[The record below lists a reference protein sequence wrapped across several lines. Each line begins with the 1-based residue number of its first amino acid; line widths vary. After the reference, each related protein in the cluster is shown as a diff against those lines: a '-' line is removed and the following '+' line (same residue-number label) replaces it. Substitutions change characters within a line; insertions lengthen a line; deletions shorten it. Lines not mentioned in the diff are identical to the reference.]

1 MLTKLTSRWMLAF
14 DGADHALV
22 EDAEIVVEGDRI
34 VALGPRSER
43 PADRVE
49 HFGEALIAPGFIDC
63 NALADV
69 DTTILGFGGVSGK
82 TAKSVSRRYA
92 ESSARDV
99 LTPAQQL
106 ASARFALSQLLLSGI
121 TTALPVTSLLF
132 RRWAESENEF
142 ASIAA
147 LSDELGLR
155 LVLGPSYRSAVNVVN
170 DDGSPGQVVREGDG
184 FAGLADAI
192 RFVER
197 CAEFGPLVSG
207 LLVPST
213 IETCS
218 DALLLGTAKAA
229 RDLGV
234 PFRLHCC
241 QSEAEAE
248 MIWSR
253 TGRTSIGHL
262 QKLGLLDAH
271 ALLPHAVDLGGPG
284 RDPARAAADIAALEG
299 SGATVVHCPLVIGRG
314 GRRLESFA
322 AFRKRGIRIALG
334 TDTAPADML
343 MNLQMGLAMARTID
357 GPSTTP
363 AELYRAATL
372 EAAAAI
378 GRSDLGRLAPGAK
391 ADIVVWDLSELSAQ
405 PVFDPVAALFLMP
418 PAGRARE
425 VFVGGRRSVENGRL
439 TVSSALPDTSEI
451 QAIAAALLDSFAER
465 HPDGTPW
472 QTLFPPAFTQH
483 PTGRTGDVMASLKGD
498 QR

>member
-1 MLTKLTSRWMLAF
+1 MLAF

-22 EDAEIVVEGDRI
+22 EDAEILMEGDRI

-43 PADRVE
+43 PADRIE
-49 HFGEALIAPGFIDC
+49 HFGQALIAPGFIDC

-69 DTTILGFGGVSGK
+69 DTTILGFGETSGRS
-82 TAKSVSRRYA
+82 AKSVSRRYA
-92 ESSARDV
+92 EASARDV

-106 ASARFALSQLLLSGI
+106 ASARFALSRLLLSGI

-132 RRWAESENEF
+132 RRWAESAEEF

-147 LSDELGLR
+147 LSDELGIR
-155 LVLGPSYRSAVNVVN
+155 LVLGPSYRSAVNVVE
-170 DDGSPGQVVREGDG
+170 DDGRLGQVTREDEGR
-184 FAGLADAI
+184 AGLADAV
-192 RFVER
+192 RFIEG
-197 CAEFGPLVSG
+197 CADLGPLVSG

-218 DALLLGTAKAA
+218 DALMLETAQAA

-241 QSEAEAE
+241 QSQAEAE
-248 MIWSR
+248 MIWRR
-253 TGRTSIGHL
+253 TGRTSIRHL
-262 QKLGLLDAH
+262 QDLGLLDEH

-299 SGATVVHCPLVIGRG
+299 TGATVVHCPLVIGRG

-322 AFRKRGIRIALG
+322 GLRERGIRIAIG

-357 GPSTTP
+357 GPAATP
-363 AELYRAATL
+363 ADLYRAATL
-372 EAAAAI
+372 DGAAAI
-378 GRSDLGRLAPGAK
+378 GRSDLGRLAQGAK
-391 ADIVVWDLSELSAQ
+391 ADVVVWDLSSLSVQ

-418 PAGRARE
+418 PDGRARD
-425 VFVGGRRSVENGRL
+425 VFVGGRRCVENGRL
-439 TVSSALPDTSEI
+439 TLSSAMPDTSEI
-451 QAIAAALLDSFAER
+451 QTIAAALLDSFAER

-472 QTLFPPAFTQH
+472 QTLFPPAFTQGS
-483 PTGRTGDVMASLKGD
+483 TGRTGSVTASLKGD